1 MSYLK
6 YILYTDNYPAARLE
20 VILLDGNINEKIS
33 NRVFIATLPA
43 SIKKE
48 DLNYSSPI
56 LPINLDDF
64 SLKAVQKWKRSS
76 EYSIMK
82 NDNFFKMANLY

>member
-48 DLNYSSPI
+48 DLNYSSSI